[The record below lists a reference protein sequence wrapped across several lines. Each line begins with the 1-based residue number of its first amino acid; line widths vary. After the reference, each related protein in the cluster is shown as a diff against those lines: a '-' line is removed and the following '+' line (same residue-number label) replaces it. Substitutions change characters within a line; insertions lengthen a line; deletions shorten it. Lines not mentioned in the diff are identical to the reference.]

1 MRTLI
6 FGDLHL
12 GDGRSRD
19 DSDWPTAAA
28 IPAMIRAHDDA
39 PLRLVLNGD
48 IVDFLRASARTT
60 GLDPEPALPQIDAIL
75 QRWPAVFGAFEHV
88 LAQGGEIVWRCGCR
102 DLPLSLGGVQQRVR
116 RALGDRAGL
125 RFEPIDQPTILRFGA
140 AKVGVSHGAHADPN
154 ERVRFDQLPGDGG
167 ATPGFRGSRGAVL
180 ARKAL
185 LPLSEAGVR
194 FADLVGPRVAAG
206 VLAATAIDPS
216 AFARV
221 RVTHGL
227 RVDWD
232 ALLGRRPR
240 RAPDDPLDL
249 TAAIAALD
257 LGAVS
262 ISEMRAALARGRAD
276 EIDRWRVSA
285 LRAWAKGYE
294 VDAAGRT
301 RLQPA
306 RAEWTEAR
314 RIKRLFDVD
323 AVVLGHT
330 HLPRWGADAG
340 LLYINPGTWL
350 PRLQVPSA
358 RDDDTVWAEL
368 ISRLARDL
376 DFTGAAQDAIRQERT
391 VVLIEPSGKGAGISL
406 QRWDGDALVPMAV
419 AGGTCHAMIGTGTT
433 TFQVR
438 RAQARR
444 RCRPLLADAHRGQP
458 LLDAGVLPPPGL
470 LFPVERR
477 PPDAP
482 ADVGLGNPHDLADQ
496 RWGVVVAQ
504 GRWPVY
510 RDALAPLIALREAE
524 MDARAEIVEVA
535 PVQVLDVPAAV
546 AWVSAHW
553 LTRPHQAR
561 PGYLLLIGD
570 LVELPLAVQQ
580 VLATVA
586 SVGRL
591 AFVTAAGAPDLP
603 AYRAY
608 ADKLVR
614 WSHQPIHAP
623 RAPMHAWVAEDGSR
637 AIDAGGR
644 ALVDPAIGALTLDS
658 NRPFQAVKRLVLP
671 AMQPSAAQLLAHPAL
686 QRTQVLFTLA
696 HGAAPPPGGYT
707 SDERRR
713 TQGALSL
720 GAGAFMA
727 DAAAAKGP
735 MAAGGIW
742 FAFGSLSAGTAPTS
756 AYAEWL
762 GRIDNPDA
770 RVLADAFDG
779 PPFIAALPQ
788 AALANPDGPLAFIGH
803 VDLAWTFGWHVSLP
817 GGDDL
822 QLHDRISLV
831 LAALGG
837 GRAGVWRRG
846 GPGRVGHALRHLGT
860 AAARYA
866 EALADRRRAQSEG
879 QVPAQAV
886 DQIDGALWLAR
897 QDLESYILLGDPATH
912 LPLAPPP
919 SAPPTAMRAGR
930 APTDAPT
937 RPDLR
942 PVIDDAP
949 VRGVIRSAEDAL
961 VARFMRAG
969 RATLPT
975 HGRAE
980 AEARV
985 LAFLAGEP
993 LGAAVQAL
1001 AEAYV
1006 AAGRAAIGVQ

>member
-12 GDGRSRD
+12 GDGRLRESA
-19 DSDWPTAAA
+19 DWPTAAA
-28 IPAMIRAHDDA
+28 IPALIHAHDAA

-48 IVDFLRASARTT
+48 IVDFIRASARAT

-75 QRWPAVFGAFEHV
+75 LRWPDVFGAFEHV

-102 DLPLSLGGVQQRVR
+102 DLPLTLGGVQQRVR
-116 RALGDRAGL
+116 RALGNRGGL
-125 RFEPIDQPTILRFGA
+125 RFEPVDQPTILRFGA
-140 AKVGVSHGAHADPN
+140 AKVGVTHGAHADPT
-154 ERVRFDQLPGDGG
+154 ERVRLDLLPDDGG
-167 ATPGFRGSRGAVL
+167 ATPGFRPSRGAVL
-180 ARKAL
+180 ARRAL
-185 LPLSEAGVR
+185 LPLSEAGVH

-206 VLAATAIDPS
+206 VLAAAAIDPS
-216 AFARV
+216 AFTQV
-221 RVTHGL
+221 RVAHGL

-240 RAPDDPLDL
+240 SATDDPLDL

-257 LGAVS
+257 LGAVE

-276 EIDRWRVSA
+276 DVDRWRICA
-285 LRAWAKGYE
+285 LRAWAQGHE
-294 VDAAGRT
+294 VSAAGRS
-301 RLQPA
+301 RLQPG

-340 LLYINPGTWL
+340 LLYINPGTWM
-350 PRLQVPSA
+350 PGLQVPSA
-358 RDDDTVWAEL
+358 RDGDTVWAEL
-368 ISRLARDL
+368 ISRLSRDL
-376 DFTGAAQDAIRQERT
+376 DFSGAAKDAIGQART
-391 VVLIEPSGKGAGISL
+391 VVLIEPAGKGAGISL
-406 QRWDGDALVPMAV
+406 QTWSGEALEPVAV

-433 TFQVR
+433 TVAVR
-438 RAQARR
+438 RAQSRG
-444 RCRPLLADAHRGQP
+444 RCRPLVAEAHGGQP
-458 LLDAGVLPPPGL
+458 LLDAGALPPPGL

-482 ADVGLGNPHDLADQ
+482 ADGGLGNPHDLADQ

-504 GRWPVY
+504 GRWPIY
-510 RDALAPLIALREAE
+510 RDAIAPLIALREAE
-524 MDARAEIVEVA
+524 MDARAEIIEVPA
-535 PVQVLDVPAAV
+535 LAVLDVPAAV

-553 LTRPHQAR
+553 LTRPHQSR
-561 PGYLLLIGD
+561 PGYLLLVGD

-591 AFVTAAGAPDLP
+591 AFTAAAGAPNLA

-608 ADKLVR
+608 ADKVVR
-614 WSHQPIHAP
+614 WSHQPLREP

-658 NRPFQAVKRLVLP
+658 KHPFEAVKRLVLP
-671 AMQPSAAQLLAHPAL
+671 AMQPSATRLLSHPAL
-686 QRTQVLFTLA
+686 QQTQVLFTLA
-696 HGAAPPPGGYT
+696 HGVAPPRGGY
-707 SDERRR
+707 SGDQRRR
-713 TQGALSL
+713 LQGALSL
-720 GAGAFMA
+720 GAGAFMPGE
-727 DAAAAKGP
+727 AAETGP
-735 MAAGGIW
+735 VAAGGIW
-742 FAFGSLSAGTAPTS
+742 FAFGSLSAGTAPRS

-762 GRIDNPDA
+762 ARIDSPDA
-770 RVLADAFDG
+770 RLLGDAFDG

-788 AALANPDGPLAFIGH
+788 AALANPEGPLAFIGH
-803 VDLAWTFGWHVSLP
+803 IDLAWTFGWHVSLP
-817 GGDDL
+817 GSDDL

-860 AAARYA
+860 AASRYA
-866 EALADRRRAQSEG
+866 DALADRRRAQADG

-886 DQIDGALWLAR
+886 DRVDGALWLAR
-897 QDLESYILLGDPATH
+897 QDLESYVLLGDPAAH
-912 LPLAPPP
+912 LPLTPPP
-919 SAPPTAMRAGR
+919 TRPPASMIGR

-942 PVIDDAP
+942 PAINDDP
-949 VRGVIRSAEDAL
+949 VRGEVRRAEDAL
-961 VARFMRAG
+961 VERFMQAG
-969 RATLPT
+969 RATLPL
-975 HGRAE
+975 HGRTE
-980 AEARV
+980 AEAQV
-985 LAFLAGEP
+985 LASLAGEP
-993 LGAAVQAL
+993 LGDAVAQMAAV
-1001 AEAYV
+1001 YV
-1006 AAGRAAIGVQ
+1006 AAGRGAIGVR